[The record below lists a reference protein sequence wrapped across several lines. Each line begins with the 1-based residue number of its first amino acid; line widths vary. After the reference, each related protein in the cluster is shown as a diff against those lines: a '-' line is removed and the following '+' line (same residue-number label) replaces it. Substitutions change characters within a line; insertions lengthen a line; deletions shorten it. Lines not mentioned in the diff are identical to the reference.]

1 MNGFSHITVWVI
13 HGIHKPDTIIF
24 RKDID
29 HRRIN
34 IKWHLILKKITK
46 LALFILKDDLRTLVN
61 YLDASSVGR
70 KRILFLTAVKDNH
83 ICITDHVH
91 KKGLHVGHINLECAG
106 IHTGN
111 VLFHT
116 PARRFF
122 HLFKLAYQPHAIV
135 LNNHTFRL
143 MQDIHCRK
151 SLRCQFFLAVD
162 NLHNGVALFQG
173 FLIILLF
180 SFFAEDKKCFSLNLK
195 IILLQGK
202 AQERG
207 LATFQKTCDQING
220 NFDLFHKFIL

>member
-34 IKWHLILKKITK
+34 VKWHLILKKIAK
-46 LALFILKDDLRTLVN
+46 LAFLILKDDLRTLVN

-70 KRILFLTAVKDNH
+70 KRIVLLAAVKDNH
-83 ICITDHVH
+83 ICIADHVH
-91 KKGLHVGHINLECAG
+91 KKGLHVCHINLECAG

-111 VLFHT
+111 VLFHS
-116 PARRFF
+116 PACRFF